1 MSCRTIRQGLVTFP
15 KSMTINSDRKSE
27 KSSTDQEDISLCHAS
42 ADNSRLREHVPRL
55 LTENFEPKDFS
66 IKEQDKTPKIELK
79 THRPTLIRDTPCSNG
94 SISGSKL
101 LVENWGSAV

>member
-1 MSCRTIRQGLVTFP
+1 VTL
-15 KSMTINSDRKSE
+15 NSDHKSE

-42 ADNSRLREHVPRL
+42 AENSRLREHVPRL

-79 THRPTLIRDTPCSNG
+79 THRPNFIRDTPCSNG
-94 SISGSKL
+94 SISGGKFIL
-101 LVENWGSAV
+101 ENWGSAV